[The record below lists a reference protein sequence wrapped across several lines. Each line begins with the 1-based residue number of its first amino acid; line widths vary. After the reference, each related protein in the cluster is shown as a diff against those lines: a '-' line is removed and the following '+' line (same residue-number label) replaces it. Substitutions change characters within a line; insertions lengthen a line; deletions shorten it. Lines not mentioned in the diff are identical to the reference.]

1 MDLNQYLDPSIIAS
15 LQTGG
20 YIIMLALMIIEGPIV
35 TFIAAFLASLGV
47 FDIWLVL
54 LFGWLGDVLGDF
66 LFYSIGRF
74 GLHIFQK
81 KTTVDTPKE
90 VSFIGKLDHLIHK
103 NLALAILIIKF
114 TPYAPPI
121 GLTYIGKIRVSFR
134 KYLITSMIL
143 CVPTP
148 LIATLIGYH
157 IGLINSLIQKYS
169 WMTLLWLLSW
179 VFWVIVLLIWIFFFL
194 RRKTE
199 SILQSEKL
207 H

>member
-15 LQTGG
+15 LQAGG

-54 LFGWLGDVLGDF
+54 LCGWLGDVLGDF

-74 GLHIFQK
+74 GLRIFQK

-90 VSFIGKLDHLIHK
+90 VSFIGKLDHLIQK
-103 NLALAILIIKF
+103 NLLYAIILSKI
-114 TPYAPPI
+114 TPYMAPVGI
-121 GLTYIGKIRVSFR
+121 MFIGKSRVSMQKFVF
-134 KYLITSMIL
+134 YALFL

-148 LIATLIGYH
+148 LIF
-157 IGLINSLIQKYS
+157 SLAWYYLAELR
-169 WMTLLWLLSW
+169 W
-179 VFWVIVLLIWIFFFL
+179 FL
-194 RRKTE
+194 
-199 SILQSEKL
+199 
-207 H
+207 